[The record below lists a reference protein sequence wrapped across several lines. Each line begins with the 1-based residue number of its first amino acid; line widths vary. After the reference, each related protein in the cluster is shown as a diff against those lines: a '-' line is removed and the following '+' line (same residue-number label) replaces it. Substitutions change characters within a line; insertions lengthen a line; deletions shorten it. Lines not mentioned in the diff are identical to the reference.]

1 MFNGLDRRARAAL
14 RTAFFLL
21 GCVFLAQVAT
31 LARAADDFLDPS
43 VAFRFSATEAPG
55 QVVVTYKIADGYYM
69 YRERFAFATR
79 NGTATLG
86 EPELPGG
93 HVKFDQTF
101 NKNVETYRNELTI
114 RIPVK
119 QAAGPFDLAVTSQ
132 GCADAGICYPPMERV
147 YHVSSEAL
155 QLAGSGTATPTAQQS
170 AAADDEPWY
179 ERATSADYAQSLLQR
194 GGFLRSSGFISLPA
208 PF

>member
-1 MFNGLDRRARAAL
+1 MFNGLDRRARHAL
-14 RTAFFLL
+14 RTVFFLL
-21 GCVFLAQVAT
+21 GCLILAQFGT
-31 LARAADDFLDPS
+31 LARAADDFLDPA
-43 VAFRFSATEAPG
+43 VAFKFSATEKPG
-55 QVVVTYKIADGYYM
+55 EVDVTYKIADGYYM

-79 NGTATLG
+79 NGTTTIG
-86 EPELPGG
+86 EPQLPAG

-147 YHVSSEAL
+147 YHVSGEAL
-155 QLAGSGTATPTAQQS
+155 QPAGTRSYRRYAAIRSRSGRRPVV
-170 AAADDEPWY
+170 
-179 ERATSADYAQSLLQR
+179 
-194 GGFLRSSGFISLPA
+194 
-208 PF
+208 